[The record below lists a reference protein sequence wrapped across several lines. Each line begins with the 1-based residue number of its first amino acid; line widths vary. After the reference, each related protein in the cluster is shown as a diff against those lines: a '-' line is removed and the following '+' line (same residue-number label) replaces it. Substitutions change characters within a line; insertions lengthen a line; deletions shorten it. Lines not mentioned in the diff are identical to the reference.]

1 MLISANRSQLLIVDV
16 QERLAPA
23 MHDLPGIVKTIGLLT
38 AAAEAVSVPLTLSEQ
53 YPKGL
58 GSTSAEI
65 ADMAGDAPRFEKLH
79 FSCFGDEALR
89 DRMSKLDRDILVIA
103 GIEAHVCVL
112 QTALGAMQYGLLPV
126 VVADAVSSR
135 TTDNH
140 ALGLA
145 RMRAA
150 GVTIASAEMVAFEW
164 IEKAGT
170 PAFKSIAPLLK

>member
-23 MHDLPGIVKTIGLLT
+23 MHGLEPVIKSIGLLT
-38 AAAEAVSVPLTLSEQ
+38 AAATAVSVPMTVSEQ

-58 GSTSAEI
+58 GATLSEVGE
-65 ADMAGDAPRFEKLH
+65 MAGDAPRCEKNH
-79 FSCFGDEALR
+79 FSCFGDDALAKR
-89 DRMSKLDRDILVIA
+89 LVTQDRDIVVIT

-112 QTALGAMQYGLLPV
+112 QTALGALEKGFRPV
-126 VVADAVSSR
+126 VVADAVTSR
-135 TTDNH
+135 TAQNKD
-140 ALGLA
+140 LGIQRL
-145 RMRAA
+145 RAA